1 MGLLLALDCTFFK
14 CQAMPESTQTIG
26 TTAEETS
33 EFQQVI
39 EAVESLAPE
48 AQAVLVNIIQKR
60 LKQRRRDELVQAVKE
75 AEQEY
80 TAGNVRRGSVAD
92 LMAELN
98 D

>member
-1 MGLLLALDCTFFK
+1 MTELI
-14 CQAMPESTQTIG
+14 QTISA
-26 TTAEETS
+26 TTEGTS

-48 AQAVLVNIIQKR
+48 AQAILVDIIQKR

-80 TAGNVRRGSVAD
+80 TTGNVHRGSVAD

>member
-1 MGLLLALDCTFFK
+1 MGNGILDRKFLKHQT
-14 CQAMPESTQTIG
+14 MTESIQTIG
-26 TTAEETS
+26 ATTEETS
-33 EFQQVI
+33 TFQQVI

-48 AQAVLVNIIQKR
+48 AQAVLVDIIQKR
-60 LKQRRRDELVQAVKE
+60 LKQRRRDELVQTVKK

-80 TAGNVRRGSVAD
+80 ATGNVRRGSVVD

>member
-1 MGLLLALDCTFFK
+1 MTELI
-14 CQAMPESTQTIG
+14 QTISA
-26 TTAEETS
+26 TTEETS

-48 AQAVLVNIIQKR
+48 AQAILVDIIQKR

-80 TAGNVRRGSVAD
+80 TTGNVHRGSVAD

>member
-1 MGLLLALDCTFFK
+1 MT
-14 CQAMPESTQTIG
+14 ESIQTIG
-26 TTAEETS
+26 ANAEKTS

-39 EAVESLAPE
+39 EVVESLAPE
-48 AQAVLVNIIQKR
+48 AQAVLIDIIQKR
-60 LKQRRRDELVQAVKE
+60 LKQRRRDELIQAVKE

-80 TAGNVRRGSVAD
+80 TTGNVRRGSVAD